1 MALEPLE
8 PESESKFRIGF
19 CGLDQF
25 YPDNA
30 LDALY
35 YIEMNHI
42 KTQSI
47 ISIKQLIMI
56 IKRFLGPVLKPQK
69 IKVIGTSLN
78 LPGPSILNM
87 MI

>member
-1 MALEPLE
+1 
-8 PESESKFRIGF
+8 
-19 CGLDQF
+19 LDQF

-47 ISIKQLIMI
+47 ISINPYYDGKAVRTSFETTKKKKQIRNL
-56 IKRFLGPVLKPQK
+56 
-69 IKVIGTSLN
+69 LN
-78 LPGPSILNM
+78 LMGQVF
-87 MI
+87 

>member
-30 LDALY
+30 LDSLY

-47 ISIKQLIMI
+47 ISIKQLDYDN
-56 IKRFLGPVLKPQK
+56 KAVLRTSFETTKNKVPEPHSTYLGQVF
-69 IKVIGTSLN
+69 
-78 LPGPSILNM
+78 
-87 MI
+87 